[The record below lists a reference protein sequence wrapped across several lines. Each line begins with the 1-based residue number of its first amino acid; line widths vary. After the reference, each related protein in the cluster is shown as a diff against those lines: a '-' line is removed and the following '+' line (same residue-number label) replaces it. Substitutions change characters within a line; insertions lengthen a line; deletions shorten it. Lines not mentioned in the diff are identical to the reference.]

1 MTFNACAITRR
12 SLLGAALAG
21 TLGPRL
27 AFGQAATKSQAGAE
41 GTIMRIRMEFVDHS
55 FTARLEDNPS
65 ARDLV
70 SILPLNDLKIGEY
83 GNNEKISYLPRK
95 LTERGSSRFDNEAPG
110 DIFYYAPWGNLVF
123 YYAKYGWSHGLIRLG
138 RIDGSFAPLLT
149 RGEFPLRIEP
159 T

>member
-12 SLLGAALAG
+12 VVLGAALAG
-21 TLGPRL
+21 LQGPRL
-27 AFGQAATKSQAGAE
+27 AFGQAASKSQAGAE

-55 FTARLEDNPS
+55 FTATLEDNPS

-70 SILPLNDLKIGEY
+70 SMLPLNELKIGDY

-110 DIFYYAPWGNLVF
+110 DLCYYAPWGNLVF

-149 RGEFPLRIEP
+149 RGDFPLRIEP